1 MHVHIALK
9 TNKPQNIKDTKQT
22 AKCHRNNL
30 YKMSVIRQHWDTIQY
45 ICWNNIQMIK
55 TSYAC
60 QRSSLMHL
68 KHTCTLQSHINT
80 EWTQCN

>member
-30 YKMSVIRQHWDTIQY
+30 YKMSVIRQH
-45 ICWNNIQMIK
+45 
-55 TSYAC
+55 
-60 QRSSLMHL
+60 
-68 KHTCTLQSHINT
+68 
-80 EWTQCN
+80 